1 MSEMENG
8 VLEERLF
15 WMNLNDAGIDE
26 IGYLMTMEQL
36 CKELPNKPNTFEFG
50 GIKKGGEWTPEE
62 IRLLLSGSEKNS
74 AVPVL
79 EGGYSAKS
87 TFTVHEVKSIEQLKK
102 LLTWENYDFADGYT
116 AVSFDCDYPDFVPE
130 KYRLSACVYGDEPG
144 WTSENLPK
152 SGASNPT
159 VEKYAKELGLGM
171 VSGLRYEY
179 TDEERAAIEISQMLQ
194 SGDLDLS
201 MFLEILDSYNLEK
214 PTLVASDIEWD
225 IEMHDIFETMDE
237 IAIDKAAQ
245 ILDIPVDRYANMTT
259 SERYDYIYDTIR
271 HNQKTSF
278 LVEELFDLPEEIVLP
293 DELKDTD
300 DITDYISDT
309 YGFCIEGYTL
319 SSKEPELAKEDIDR

>member
-1 MSEMENG
+1 MSEKKNE

-36 CKELPNKPNTFEFG
+36 CKELPDKPATFSFG
-50 GIKKGGEWTPEE
+50 GIIQGGEWTPEE
-62 IRLLLSGSEKNS
+62 IGLLLSGSEKNS
-74 AVPVL
+74 TVPVL

-87 TFTVHEVKSIEQLKK
+87 TFTVHEVKSMEQLKK
-102 LLTWENYDFADGYT
+102 LLTWESYDFADGYT
-116 AVSFDCDYPDFVPE
+116 AVSFDCDYPDYVPE
-130 KYRLSACVYGDEPG
+130 KYRLSTCVYGDEPG

-152 SGASNPT
+152 SGDPNPT

-179 TDEERAAIEISQMLQ
+179 TDEERAAIEISQSVQ
-194 SGDLDLS
+194 SADLTLS
-201 MFLEILDSYNLEK
+201 EFLEILDSYNLEK
-214 PTLVASDIEWD
+214 PTLIASDIEWD
-225 IEMHDIFETMDE
+225 IDMDEIYEKMDE
-237 IAIDKAAQ
+237 IAIDKAAE
-245 ILDIPVDRYANMTT
+245 ILGISAVRYGNMTP
-259 SERYDYIYDTIR
+259 SEQHDLIYDTIH
-271 HNQKTSF
+271 HNRKSMF
-278 LVEELFDLPEEIVLP
+278 MAEELFDLPEEIVLP

-319 SSKEPELAKEDIDR
+319 SSEEREHVKEDIDR